1 MHQIFNSAACIK
13 KLILFGMRRLVT
25 VTTIF
30 VQSSRTVKRL
40 EYINK
45 RKNIF
50 GVKLSRLLINL

>member
-50 GVKLSRLLINL
+50 GVKHYHVS